1 MELGHPDS
9 STLETFQEDCPTLR
23 SFRPRFVA
31 VPALLN
37 GAMASG
43 IFYLLLALCIAGAL
57 WFVLALRAR
66 IRRRQQSRGME
77 EGIAKCLSQGAAKK
91 NEQAGTTPI
100 AKHESY

>member
-9 STLETFQEDCPTLR
+9 STSETFQEDCPTLR
-23 SFRPRFVA
+23 SFRPRFAA
-31 VPALLN
+31 VPALLYLPN

-77 EGIAKCLSQGAAKK
+77 ERIAKCLSQVAAKK
-91 NEQAGTTPI
+91 KRAGWHH
-100 AKHESY
+100 ANS